1 MEKNRKVNPLV
12 LERFR
17 YSTDQIIDKP
27 FNWKQMS
34 RLITYLKP
42 YSKNL
47 LPASIM
53 TVLVTT
59 AVRLIIPIL
68 IGVYA
73 LDQAINQKKDFNML
87 MIIVAIIA
95 GLYLISYVANIYRI
109 KWSFELG
116 QGVIYDLRKACIY
129 TCSRAF
135 ASFF

>member
-1 MEKNRKVNPLV
+1 MREMEKKRKINPLV

-53 TVLVTT
+53 TVLITT

-87 MIIVAIIA
+87 MIIVA
-95 GLYLISYVANIYRI
+95 L
-109 KWSFELG
+109 
-116 QGVIYDLRKACIY
+116 
-129 TCSRAF
+129 SRDF
-135 ASFF
+135 I